1 MEDDLL
7 KEEEDDLD
15 IKLPPDTEKGGDVL
29 DDDPESLNELAEDEE
44 EEEEPFD
51 DVNPV

>member
-15 IKLPPDTEKGGDVL
+15 IKLPPDIEKGEDVP
-29 DDDPESLNELAEDEE
+29 DDDPESLNELAEDED